1 MIIEPG
7 KISPHFSTHL
17 RVEVGKG
24 LAFKVNLEGDT
35 VGWMISQVRLL
46 GFGLCEDV
54 VSRRLIRFS
63 FTRRGV

>member
-24 LAFKVNLEGDT
+24 LAFKVNLEEILRVDDLTGQI
-35 VGWMISQVRLL
+35 V
-46 GFGLCEDV
+46 EDV
-54 VSRRLIRFS
+54 ASRRLISFS
-63 FTRRGV
+63 FTRRGI

>member
-24 LAFKVNLEGDT
+24 LAFKVNLEEILWVDDLTGQI
-35 VGWMISQVRLL
+35 VGIWLV
-46 GFGLCEDV
+46 
-54 VSRRLIRFS
+54 
-63 FTRRGV
+63 